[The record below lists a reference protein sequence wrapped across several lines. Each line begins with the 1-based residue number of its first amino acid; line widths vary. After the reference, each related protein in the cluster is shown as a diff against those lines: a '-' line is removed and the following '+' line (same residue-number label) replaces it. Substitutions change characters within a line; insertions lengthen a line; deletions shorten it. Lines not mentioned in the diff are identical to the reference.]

1 MLIYIY
7 KYIKDMRNY
16 KFIYWKVGSYMK
28 SKLKVITCA
37 IIIMMLFV
45 SCGNN
50 TANQS
55 NTANNNTVANSS
67 AVTNAANT
75 IDNNTAASNQTTN
88 TDKNG
93 NAVSNNGNKKV
104 IVIDPG
110 HANRSNLEKEALAP
124 GSSVMKIKDG
134 GGAEGVATKTP
145 EYRVNMQVAVK
156 LKSLLEARNY
166 TVVMTKTSDSE
177 SLGNIERA
185 EIGNKANA
193 NLVIRLHADS
203 SDSASARGAS
213 ILVPS
218 PINDG
223 TKAIYA
229 KSRQYGTTILNVY
242 CSDLGLNNRGVQ
254 EHSDMTGFNWSTVP
268 VVLIEM
274 GFLSNPDEDRLLSD
288 ANFETKIANALA
300 DGISKTVN

>member
-1 MLIYIY
+1 MKGKFRFIIY
-7 KYIKDMRNY
+7 
-16 KFIYWKVGSYMK
+16 
-28 SKLKVITCA
+28 A
-37 IIIMMLFV
+37 IIVMMLFV

-50 TANQS
+50 NTVSKNISSDGTKKKIVNKAVNQS
-55 NTANNNTVANSS
+55 NIVSNNTAANSTEAVKNTNATNNIAASASNQSGNNNTV
-67 AVTNAANT
+67 
-75 IDNNTAASNQTTN
+75 NNKES
-88 TDKNG
+88 
-93 NAVSNNGNKKV
+93 KKT

-134 GGAEGVATKTP
+134 GGAEGIVTKTP

-156 LKSLLEARNY
+156 LKSILEARNY

-177 SLGNIERA
+177 SLGNVERA

-193 NLVIRLHADS
+193 CLVIRLHADS
-203 SDSASARGAS
+203 SDNTSVRGAS
-213 ILVPS
+213 MLVPS
-218 PINDG
+218 PINDS

-229 KSRQYGTTILNVY
+229 RSRQYGNTILNVY
-242 CSDLGLNNRGVQ
+242 SSDLGLKNRGVQ
-254 EHSDMTGFNWSTVP
+254 EHSDMTGFNWSKVP

-288 ANFETKIANALA
+288 ASYETKIANALA
-300 DGISKTVN
+300 DGISKAVN